1 MFDVSEWL
9 VSSGPTS
16 GPRPLYSEDHPITAG
31 VFFHEFAEYLE
42 SVVMSS
48 DKLLITGEFNFHMDV
63 PTDPNNIHFR
73 DLLDAMGLV
82 QHVKQPT
89 HIHGHTLDLI
99 ITRQSDDFTAE
110 EPLFDRFIFDHVAVI
125 CSLRTRRPVVE
136 LKHAEYRKLN
146 SIDSVLFAEDIRN
159 STLYI
164 DLPDNLD
171 KLVNCYNTTLSSL
184 LNKQSPMQSRK
195 MRNRPKPPWF
205 DDEIMQARG
214 DRRKAEK

>member
-82 QHVKQPT
+82 Q
-89 HIHGHTLDLI
+89 
-99 ITRQSDDFTAE
+99 
-110 EPLFDRFIFDHVAVI
+110 
-125 CSLRTRRPVVE
+125 
-136 LKHAEYRKLN
+136 
-146 SIDSVLFAEDIRN
+146 
-159 STLYI
+159 
-164 DLPDNLD
+164 
-171 KLVNCYNTTLSSL
+171 
-184 LNKQSPMQSRK
+184 M
-195 MRNRPKPPWF
+195 
-205 DDEIMQARG
+205 
-214 DRRKAEK
+214 